1 MRATNLRRIVV
12 LAGAAFLLAVSWP
25 AVAAPTAPD
34 FTAPSIGG
42 KPVRLSSFR
51 NRKVVV
57 MSFFATWCP
66 PCKMEM
72 PHLQKLSTK
81 YAKKDV
87 VFLAVSVDAPGTDL
101 RPFIKEYRLTFPV
114 LHDTKGL
121 AAKAY
126 NVEAIP
132 LLVIV
137 DKKGR
142 IIERRE
148 GFEPGMERAVSQK
161 IDAALSGR

>member
-1 MRATNLRRIVV
+1 MRLTRSTAV
-12 LAGAAFLLAVSWP
+12 LAVVASAFLLVGLKHTW
-25 AVAAPTAPD
+25 AAPAAPD
-34 FTAPSIGG
+34 FTIPSIDG
-42 KPVRLSSFR
+42 KPVKLSSFR

-57 MSFFATWCP
+57 ISFFATWCP
-66 PCKMEM
+66 PCRMEM

-81 YAKKDV
+81 YGKKDV

-101 RPFIKEYRLTFPV
+101 KPFIQQYRLTFPV
-114 LHDTKGL
+114 LHDTKGA

-142 IIERRE
+142 IVERIE
-148 GFEPGMERAVSQK
+148 GFEPDMERSVSAK
-161 IDAALSGR
+161 IDAALSAR

>member
-1 MRATNLRRIVV
+1 MRVTNLRAIVV
-12 LAGAAFLLAVSWP
+12 LAAAAVLLAGSRDVP
-25 AVAAPTAPD
+25 AAVTAPD
-34 FTAPSIGG
+34 FSAPSMDG
-42 KPVRLSSFR
+42 KTVKLSAFR

-66 PCKMEM
+66 PCRLEM
-72 PHLQKLSTK
+72 PHLQKLSAK

-101 RPFIKEYRLTFPV
+101 KPFVKQYRLTFPV
-114 LHDTKGL
+114 LHDTKGE

-142 IIERRE
+142 IVERRE
-148 GFEPGMERAVSQK
+148 GFEPGMERAVSAR
-161 IDAALSGR
+161 IDAALSSR